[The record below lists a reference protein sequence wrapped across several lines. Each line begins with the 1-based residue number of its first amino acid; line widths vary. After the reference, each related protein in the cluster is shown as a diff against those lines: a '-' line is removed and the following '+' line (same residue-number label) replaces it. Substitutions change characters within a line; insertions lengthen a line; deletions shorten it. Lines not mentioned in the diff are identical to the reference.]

1 MGIEAV
7 TDALDWLMASGAQ
20 HDVVQWSRAHAPS
33 WKQFWAEC
41 PRGDWMLGIAAR
53 AGVPP
58 DRVLNAA
65 LACVPVL
72 KPYLPDNE
80 TAIERALAHVADCA
94 AGHAHST
101 ADHATEID
109 ALLARCHDPAA
120 HAATMA
126 VCALL
131 AAIDEPSSAAT
142 FVASIAQAAVMDAG
156 DCGMIQAARFTEHEC
171 ARHVRE
177 TIDLDQVQG
186 SLKLARLTR
195 RSAI

>member
-1 MGIEAV
+1 M
-7 TDALDWLMASGAQ
+7 TDALEWLIESRAQ
-20 HDVVQWSRAHAPS
+20 HDVVEWSRNHAPS
-33 WKQFWAEC
+33 WVQFWSEC

-53 AGVPP
+53 AGVPR
-58 DRVLNAA
+58 DRVLSAA

-72 KPYLPDNE
+72 EPYLPE
-80 TAIERALAHVADCA
+80 GEPVIERALAHA
-94 AGHAHST
+94 AACVTSPSS
-101 ADHATEID
+101 AAPELAMEVE
-109 ALLARCHDPAA
+109 ALLSRCHDPAA

-126 VCALL
+126 IHALL
-131 AAIDEPSSAAT
+131 SSIDEPASAAT
-142 FVASIAQAAVMDAG
+142 FIATIVQAAVMDAG

-177 TIDLDQVQG
+177 TIDLDLLQG